1 MTLSELRIG
10 EVAIVEQVQ
19 AGPDGQA
26 LISRLAA
33 MGITATRSVSVL
45 RKANLGG
52 PLHVCVGGTTEVAI
66 RRREADSIILG
77 QPVHHL
83 KDC

>member
-1 MTLSELRIG
+1 MTLSELRSG
-10 EVAIVEQVQ
+10 EVTIVEQVQ
-19 AGPDGQA
+19 TGPHGQA

-33 MGITATRSVSVL
+33 MGITATRPISVL

-66 RRREADSIILG
+66 RRREADSIIVRD
-77 QPVHHL
+77 PN
-83 KDC
+83 CA